1 MIVFPAIDIYEG
13 RAVRLLYGDYG
24 KMTVYSDDPVGVA
37 CEMRSCGM
45 THIHIVD
52 LEGARDGGSPN
63 MELIAEIKRK
73 SGLFCEVGGGIRTA
87 ETAKK
92 YLDRGIDRVIFGT
105 AAVTDPGFMKEA
117 AELFGEKAAVGADV
131 RDGRIAIRGWRGLS
145 DLSLHDLASSA
156 QEAGIK
162 TLICTDI
169 SRDGD
174 MRGANRRLYAEL
186 SRKYGM
192 DIVASGGVSS
202 VGDLSELSSLGI
214 YGAIVG
220 RAYYEGKIDLR
231 ELSGGVL

>member
-1 MIVFPAIDIYEG
+1 MIIFPAIDIYGG
-13 RAVRLLYGDYG
+13 RAVRLLHGDYDR
-24 KMTVYSDDPVGVA
+24 MTVYSDDPVGVA
-37 CEMRSCGM
+37 LEMKSCGM
-45 THIHIVD
+45 THLHIVD

-63 MELIAEIKRK
+63 MEIITGIKRL
-73 SGLFCEVGGGIRTA
+73 SGLFCEVGGGIRTL
-87 ETAKK
+87 ETARE
-92 YLDRGIDRVIFGT
+92 YIERGADRVIFGT

-174 MRGANRRLYAEL
+174 LRGSNRRLYAEL
-186 SRKYGM
+186 SGKYGM
-192 DIVASGGVSS
+192 NIVASGGVSS

>member
-24 KMTVYSDDPVGVA
+24 KMTVYSDNPVGVA

-92 YLDRGIDRVIFGT
+92 YFERGIDRVIFGT
-105 AAVTDPGFMKEA
+105 AAATDPGFMKAA

-145 DLSLHDLASSA
+145 DLSLHDLASSRRE
-156 QEAGIK
+156 Q
-162 TLICTDI
+162 TPL
-169 SRDGD
+169 
-174 MRGANRRLYAEL
+174 RGAFPEIRDEHRR
-186 SRKYGM
+186 
-192 DIVASGGVSS
+192 
-202 VGDLSELSSLGI
+202 VGRS
-214 YGAIVG
+214 IVG
-220 RAYYEGKIDLR
+220 RGSFGA
-231 ELSGGVL
+231 GVARYIRGDSRTRLL

>member
-92 YLDRGIDRVIFGT
+92 YLERGIDRVIFGT
-105 AAVTDPGFMKEA
+105 AATDPGFMKEA

-145 DLSLHDLASSA
+145 DLSLDDLASRA

-169 SRDGD
+169 PEIRDEH
-174 MRGANRRLYAEL
+174 RR
-186 SRKYGM
+186 
-192 DIVASGGVSS
+192 
-202 VGDLSELSSLGI
+202 VGRS
-214 YGAIVG
+214 IVG
-220 RAYYEGKIDLR
+220 R
-231 ELSGGVL
+231 